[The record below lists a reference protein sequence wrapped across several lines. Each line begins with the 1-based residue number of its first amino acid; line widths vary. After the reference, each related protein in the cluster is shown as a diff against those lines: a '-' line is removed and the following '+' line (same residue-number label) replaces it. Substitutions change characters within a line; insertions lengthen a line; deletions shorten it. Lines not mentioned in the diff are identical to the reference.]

1 MPTTAETVMTMI
13 IRRVVSWRLGQVTL
27 RSSATISPMERKLNA
42 RREASP
48 PGLPPG
54 ALGLL
59 AMRFT

>member
-13 IRRVVSWRLGQVTL
+13 VRRVVSWRLGQVTL
-27 RSSATISPMERKLNA
+27 RSSVTISPMERKLNA

-48 PGLPPG
+48 PGLLPG